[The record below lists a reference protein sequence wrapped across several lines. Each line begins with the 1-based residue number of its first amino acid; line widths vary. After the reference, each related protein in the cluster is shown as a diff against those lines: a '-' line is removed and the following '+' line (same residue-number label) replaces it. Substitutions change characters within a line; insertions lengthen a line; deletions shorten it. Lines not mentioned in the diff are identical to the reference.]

1 MLDQKTRGW
10 TPGPLSGAFF
20 IFSGG
25 LEMAPGFAISGG
37 PDMAPGFAISGG
49 PDMAPGFAIS
59 GGPDMAPALP
69 QRADIPRRV
78 SR

>member
-20 IFSGG
+20 VFSGDLAISGG
-25 LEMAPGFAISGG
+25 LEMAP
-37 PDMAPGFAISGG
+37 
-49 PDMAPGFAIS
+49 
-59 GGPDMAPALP
+59 ALP
-69 QRADIPRRV
+69 PSADTPMADIARRD